1 MRKVVITTAVAAAL
15 SAAPFGLAAVAA
27 ADPFDGSGADVVVK
41 KLRDQ
46 GYNVQINTTSN
57 QPLSQCTATGIHPSN
72 LDDSAPLQDKQHT
85 LVQVDVSC
93 PSH

>member
-1 MRKVVITTAVAAAL
+1 LTHDSRLGRL
-15 SAAPFGLAAVAA
+15 SSLTGTAA

-41 KLRDQ
+41 KLQDQ
-46 GYNVQINTTSN
+46 GYNVQVNSSTSN
-57 QPLSQCTATGIHPSN
+57 VPLSRCSVTGIHPSN
-72 LDDSAPLQDKQHT
+72 LDDSASLQEKQHT